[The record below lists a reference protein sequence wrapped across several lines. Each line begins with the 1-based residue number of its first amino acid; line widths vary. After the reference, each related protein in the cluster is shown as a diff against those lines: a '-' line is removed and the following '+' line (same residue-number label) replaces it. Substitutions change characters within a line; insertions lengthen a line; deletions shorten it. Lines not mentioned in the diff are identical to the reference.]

1 MMPVKNMQEHL
12 EMWTLMFR
20 NQARSV
26 FTDASN
32 LFPWYQAW
40 HFTTQA
46 ALGGSAEIWTHRIG
60 KALAFFQRKDCVV
73 SCLNS
78 CMISREQVCVCNH
91 FHNSTFN
98 CALYKLCT
106 KRLAITSTLLVFIF
120 TLKQRKNLP
129 KGQICTLIKYILSYT
144 STGVHIF
151 ITLSDRL

>member
-26 FTDASN
+26 FTHASN

-46 ALGGSAEIWTHRIG
+46 ARGGPAETAEIWTHRIA

-78 CMISREQVCVCNH
+78 CIISREQVCVCNH
-91 FHNSTFN
+91 LHNSTFN
-98 CALYKLCT
+98 CALYKLSVYVERA

-120 TLKQRKNLP
+120 TLKQRK
-129 KGQICTLIKYILSYT
+129 K
-144 STGVHIF
+144 STE
-151 ITLSDRL
+151 RQNMYPN